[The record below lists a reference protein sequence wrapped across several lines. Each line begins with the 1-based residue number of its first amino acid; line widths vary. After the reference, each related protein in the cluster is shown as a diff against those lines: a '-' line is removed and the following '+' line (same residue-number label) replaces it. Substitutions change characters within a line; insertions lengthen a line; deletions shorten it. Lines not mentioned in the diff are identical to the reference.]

1 MQRLTRV
8 LWVIEVVGIGAG
20 GWESLG
26 TTERTLLLRAEV
38 VLGGHRHLDL
48 LPPQPGQVRQSWP
61 SDLRSAL
68 PGLVAGHDHRRIVV
82 LASGDPLV
90 FGVGSTLVE
99 LFGPDQVS
107 VHPAVSSV
115 ALAAARMGWSYG
127 TYEVL
132 RITGGEV
139 DAVRRHLAPA
149 RRLMI
154 LSRDGSTPGL
164 VRDALTDAGFARS
177 KITVLADLGTS
188 AEARWDELDQIAL
201 PSLNVACVTCLPD
214 RPSAAATLAPGLAD
228 EVFDHDGQ
236 LTKRDVRA
244 SALAHLMPAPGQLL
258 WDVGAGAGSIA
269 IEWCRIHP
277 SCRAIAVERD
287 GARAKRARLNAA
299 RLGVPELQVVVAE
312 APAALAKL
320 PAPDAIFVG
329 GGASV
334 EVIDICWQALHPGG
348 RLVVHAVT
356 QQTEAIIVDAWRRL
370 GGGLTRIAIETME
383 PIGGYDG
390 WKPARAVA
398 QWSARKPLDAT
409 GDRAG
414 TESGP

>member
-1 MQRLTRV
+1 MV
-8 LWVIEVVGIGAG
+8 LGVIEVVGIGAG

-26 TTERTLLLRAEV
+26 PAERSLLLQAEV
-38 VLGGHRHLDL
+38 VLGGRRHLDL
-48 LPPQPGQVRQSWP
+48 LPAQAGQLRQPWP
-61 SDLRSAL
+61 ADLRSAL
-68 PGLVAGHDHRRIVV
+68 PGLVAGHDHRRTVV

-90 FGVGSTLVE
+90 FGVGSTLIE
-99 LFGPDQVS
+99 LFGHDQVR

-115 ALAAARMGWSYG
+115 TLAAARMGWPYG

-132 RITGGEV
+132 RITGDEV
-139 DAVRRHLAPA
+139 DSVRRHLAPA

-164 VRDALTDAGFARS
+164 VREALTEVGFGRS
-177 KITVLADLGTS
+177 KITVLADLGTP
-188 AEARWDELDQIAL
+188 AEARWDEPGPIEL
-201 PSLNVACVTCLPD
+201 PNLNVACVTCVAD

-244 SALAHLMPAPGQLL
+244 SALAHLMPSPGQLL
-258 WDVGAGAGSIA
+258 WDVGAGAGSVG

-277 SCRAIAVERD
+277 SCRAIAVERH

-312 APAALAKL
+312 APAALAEL
-320 PAPDAIFVG
+320 PAPDAIFLG

-334 EVIDICWQALHPGG
+334 EVIDCCWQALRPGG
-348 RLVVHAVT
+348 RLVMHAVT
-356 QQTEAIIVDAWRRL
+356 QQTETIMVEAWRRL
-370 GGGLTRIAIETME
+370 GGGLTRIAIENME

-390 WKPARAVA
+390 WKPARAVV
-398 QWSARKPLDAT
+398 QWSVQKPLDAT
-409 GDRAG
+409 GDPVG
-414 TESGP
+414 TGSAP

>member
-1 MQRLTRV
+1 LR
-8 LWVIEVVGIGAG
+8 VIEVVGIGAG

-26 TTERTLLLRAEV
+26 PAERTLLLQAEV
-38 VLGGHRHLDL
+38 VLGGRRHLDL
-48 LPPQPGQVRQSWP
+48 LPPRAGQTRHAWP
-61 SDLRSAL
+61 IDLRSVLA
-68 PGLVAGHDHRRIVV
+68 GLVAGHEHRRTVV

-90 FGVGSTLVE
+90 FGVGSTLIE
-99 LFGPDQVS
+99 LFGPDQVR

-132 RITGGEV
+132 RITGGEL

-154 LSRDGSTPGL
+154 LSRDGSTPRL
-164 VRDALTDAGFARS
+164 VRETLVEAGFARS
-177 KITVLADLGTS
+177 KITVLADLGTP
-188 AEARWDELDQIAL
+188 AEGCWDDPGPIEL
-201 PSLNVACVTCLPD
+201 PNLNVACVTCVAD
-214 RPSAAATLAPGLAD
+214 GSSAAATLAPGLAD

-244 SALAHLMPAPGQLL
+244 SALARLMPAPGQLL
-258 WDVGAGAGSIA
+258 WDIGAGAGSIG

-299 RLGVPELQVVVAE
+299 RLGVPELQVVAAE
-312 APAALAKL
+312 APAALAGL
-320 PAPDAIFVG
+320 GAPDAIFVG

-334 EVIDICWQALHPGG
+334 EVIDLCWQALRPGG

-356 QQTEAIIVDAWRRL
+356 QQTEAIIVEAWGRL
-370 GGGLTRIAIETME
+370 GGRLTRIAIETME

-390 WKPARAVA
+390 WKPARAVV
-398 QWSARKPLDAT
+398 QWAVLKSLDAT
-409 GDRAG
+409 AEPAG
-414 TESGP
+414 AGSTP